1 MADNTPD
8 PQRPH
13 LRRLV
18 MFDAVMRSGSTGA
31 AARLLGLSQ
40 PAVSDALSKLE
51 AETGTKLLE
60 RGAGGSS
67 GTAAGKLLHR
77 RVARMLRQIE
87 QGIARLAEA
96 DGAAIDTRAIT
107 RLLTTTQLRYH
118 IAIAEH
124 GSFRAAARHL
134 GIAEP
139 TLHRTARDFERGL
152 KVPLYRRH
160 LRGMAATEP
169 GSALAVTLRV
179 ALREIDQ
186 ALAEIASAQGLAE
199 GRIAFGCLPM
209 MPKQL
214 VARAIG
220 RMLRLHPGVEIEMEE
235 GSYDTLMAAL
245 RNGTM
250 DVVIG
255 ALRGDGAAP
264 DLIETALFEDPYVVV
279 ARATHRLARAA
290 RIKDADLARQHWII
304 PPRGMPRYAAVQA
317 LFARLPQRPG
327 AVLETSSL
335 AMMTSALAESDCL
348 SVLSRSQAATQEFN
362 ANIAVL
368 PVELPWRRRVVGT
381 TTRAGWL
388 PTRIQRRFLSLVR
401 QECRGMGAGTVPARG
416 TSRMAERIAPVPVLE
431 ASTIPS
437 PQLPS
442 PRGR

>member
-1 MADNTPD
+1 MADTSPD
-8 PQRPH
+8 LQRPN

-18 MFDAVMRSGSTGA
+18 MFDAVMRGGSTGS
-31 AARLLGLSQ
+31 AARSLGLSQ

-51 AETGTKLLE
+51 AETGTRLLE
-60 RGAGGSS
+60 RGAGGST
-67 GTAAGKLLHR
+67 GTEAGKLLHR

-87 QGIARLAEA
+87 QGIASIGEI
-96 DGAAIDTRAIT
+96 DGAAIDTRVVT
-107 RLLTTTQLRYH
+107 RMLTTTQLRYH

-124 GSFRAAARHL
+124 GSFRAAARFL

-139 TLHRTARDFERGL
+139 TLHRTARDFEGGL

-160 LRGMAATEP
+160 LRGMAATEA
-169 GSALAVTLRV
+169 GALLAARLRV

-186 ALAEIASAQGLAE
+186 ALAEIANAQGLGE

-214 VARAIG
+214 LARAIG

-235 GSYDTLMAAL
+235 DNYDNLAAAL
-245 RNGTM
+245 RNGTA
-250 DVVIG
+250 DFVIG
-255 ALRGDGAAP
+255 ALRGDGMAP
-264 DLIETALFEDPYVVV
+264 DLVETALFEDPYVVV
-279 ARATHRLARAA
+279 ARSSHRLARAK

-304 PPRGMPRYAAVQA
+304 PPRGLPRYAAVQA
-317 LFARLPQRPG
+317 LFARLPERPS

-368 PVELPWRRRVVGT
+368 PVDMPWPQRLVGT

-388 PTRIQRRFLSLVR
+388 PTRIQRRFLTLIR
-401 QECRGMGAGTVPARG
+401 QECRSLRSASAPTDAE
-416 TSRMAERIAPVPVLE
+416 SRRRSHDGKPG
-431 ASTIPS
+431 
-437 PQLPS
+437 S
-442 PRGR
+442 PR

>member
-1 MADNTPD
+1 MTQISTDL
-8 PQRPH
+8 QRPN

-18 MFDAVMRSGSTGA
+18 MFDAVMRGGSTGA
-31 AARLLGLSQ
+31 AARHLGLSQ

-51 AETGTKLLE
+51 TETGTRLLD
-60 RGAGGSS
+60 RGAGGSA
-67 GTAAGKLLHR
+67 GTAAGKLLYR

-87 QGIARLAEA
+87 QGIAHIGEA
-96 DGAAIDTRAIT
+96 DGIALDTRAVT
-107 RLLTTTQLRYH
+107 RLLTTTQVRYH

-139 TLHRTARDFERGL
+139 TLHRTARDFESGL
-152 KVPLYRRH
+152 KISLYRRH
-160 LRGMAATEP
+160 LRGVAATEL
-169 GSALAVTLRV
+169 GMQLAITLRV

-186 ALAEIASAQGLAE
+186 ALAEIANAQGLAE

-235 GSYDTLMAAL
+235 GSHDYLMGTL

-250 DVVIG
+250 DFVIG
-255 ALRGDGAAP
+255 ALRGDGIAP
-264 DLIETALFEDPYVVV
+264 DLVETALFEDPYVVV
-279 ARATHRLARAA
+279 ARSAHKLARAT
-290 RIKDADLARQHWII
+290 RIKDTDLARQQWII

-317 LFARLPQRPG
+317 LFAKLPKRPD

-348 SVLSRSQAATQEFN
+348 SVLSRSQASTHEFN

-368 PVELPWRRRVVGT
+368 PIDMPWRKRLVGT

-388 PTRIQRRFLSLVR
+388 PTRIQRRFLTLVR
-401 QECRGMGAGTVPARG
+401 QECRMMNAA
-416 TSRMAERIAPVPVLE
+416 A
-431 ASTIPS
+431 
-437 PQLPS
+437 
-442 PRGR
+442 

>member
-1 MADNTPD
+1 MTQISTDL
-8 PQRPH
+8 QRPN

-18 MFDAVMRSGSTGA
+18 MFDAVMRGGSTGA
-31 AARLLGLSQ
+31 AARHLGLSQ

-51 AETGTKLLE
+51 TETGTRLLD
-60 RGAGGSS
+60 RGAGGSA
-67 GTAAGKLLHR
+67 GTEAGKLLHR

-87 QGIARLAEA
+87 QGIAHIGEA
-96 DGAAIDTRAIT
+96 DGTAVDTRAAT
-107 RLLTTTQLRYH
+107 RLLTTTQVRYH

-139 TLHRTARDFERGL
+139 TLHRTARDFESGL
-152 KVPLYRRH
+152 KISLYRRH
-160 LRGMAATEP
+160 LRGVAATEL
-169 GSALAVTLRV
+169 GMQLAITLRV

-186 ALAEIASAQGLAE
+186 ALAEIANAQGLAE

-235 GSYDTLMAAL
+235 GSHDYLMGTL

-250 DVVIG
+250 DFVIG
-255 ALRGDGAAP
+255 ALRGDGIAP
-264 DLIETALFEDPYVVV
+264 DLVETALFEDPYVVV
-279 ARATHRLARAA
+279 ARSAHKLARAT
-290 RIKDADLARQHWII
+290 RIKDTDLARQQWII

-317 LFARLPQRPG
+317 LFAKLPKRPD

-348 SVLSRSQAATQEFN
+348 SVLSRSQASTHEFN

-368 PVELPWRRRVVGT
+368 PIDMPWRKRLVGT

-388 PTRIQRRFLSLVR
+388 PTRIQRRFLTLVR
-401 QECRGMGAGTVPARG
+401 QECRMMNAA
-416 TSRMAERIAPVPVLE
+416 A
-431 ASTIPS
+431 
-437 PQLPS
+437 
-442 PRGR
+442 

>member
-1 MADNTPD
+1 MTQISTDL
-8 PQRPH
+8 QRPN

-18 MFDAVMRSGSTGA
+18 MFDAVMRGGSTGA
-31 AARLLGLSQ
+31 AARHLGLSQ

-51 AETGTKLLE
+51 AETGTRLLD
-60 RGAGGSS
+60 RGASGSA
-67 GTAAGKLLHR
+67 GTAAGKLLYR

-87 QGIARLAEA
+87 QGIAHIGEA
-96 DGAAIDTRAIT
+96 DGIALDTRAVT
-107 RLLTTTQLRYH
+107 RLLTTTQVRYH

-139 TLHRTARDFERGL
+139 TLHRTARDFESGL
-152 KVPLYRRH
+152 KISLYRRH
-160 LRGMAATEP
+160 LRGVAATEL
-169 GSALAVTLRV
+169 GMQLAITLRV

-186 ALAEIASAQGLAE
+186 ALAEIANAQGLAE

-235 GSYDTLMAAL
+235 GSHDYLMGTL

-250 DVVIG
+250 DFVIG
-255 ALRGDGAAP
+255 ALRGDGIAP
-264 DLIETALFEDPYVVV
+264 DLVETALFEDPYVVV
-279 ARATHRLARAA
+279 ARSAHKLARAT
-290 RIKDADLARQHWII
+290 RIKDTDLARQQWII

-317 LFARLPQRPG
+317 LFAKLPKRPD

-348 SVLSRSQAATQEFN
+348 SVLSRSQASTHEFN

-368 PVELPWRRRVVGT
+368 PIDMPWRKRLVGT

-388 PTRIQRRFLSLVR
+388 PTRIQRRFLTLVR
-401 QECRGMGAGTVPARG
+401 QECRMMNAA
-416 TSRMAERIAPVPVLE
+416 A
-431 ASTIPS
+431 
-437 PQLPS
+437 
-442 PRGR
+442 

>member
-1 MADNTPD
+1 MADDMPD
-8 PQRPH
+8 LQRPN

-18 MFDAVMRSGSTGA
+18 MFDAVMRAGSTGA

-51 AETGTKLLE
+51 AETETLLLE
-60 RGAGGSS
+60 RGASGSV

-87 QGIARLAEA
+87 QGISHMGEA
-96 DGAAIDTRAIT
+96 DGTAIDTRAIT

-139 TLHRTARDFERGL
+139 TLHRTARHFESGL
-152 KVPLYRRH
+152 KASLYRRH
-160 LRGMAATEP
+160 LRGMAATEL
-169 GSALAVTLRV
+169 GVHLAVRLRV
-179 ALREIDQ
+179 ALGEVDQ
-186 ALAEIASAQGLAE
+186 ALAEIANAQGLAE
-199 GRIAFGCLPM
+199 GHIAFGCLPM

-214 VARAIG
+214 LARVIG

-235 GSYDTLMAAL
+235 GSHEYLMGAL
-245 RNGTM
+245 RNGTL
-250 DVVIG
+250 DFVIG
-255 ALRGDGAAP
+255 ALRGDGIAP

-279 ARATHRLARAA
+279 ARSTHELARAA
-290 RIKDADLARQHWII
+290 RIKNTDLARQHWII

-317 LFARLPQRPG
+317 LFARLPKRPN

-335 AMMTSALAESDCL
+335 TMMTSALAESDCL
-348 SVLSRSQAATQEFN
+348 SVLSRSQAFTNEFN

-368 PVELPWRRRVVGT
+368 PVEMPWPRRFVGT
-381 TTRAGWL
+381 TTRVGWL
-388 PTRIQRRFLSLVR
+388 PTRVQRRFLTLIR
-401 QECRGMGAGTVPARG
+401 QECRAMN
-416 TSRMAERIAPVPVLE
+416 SAERSSSRFRKSA
-431 ASTIPS
+431 
-437 PQLPS
+437 
-442 PRGR
+442 

>member
-1 MADNTPD
+1 MTQISTDL
-8 PQRPH
+8 QRPN

-18 MFDAVMRSGSTGA
+18 MFDAVMRGGSTGA
-31 AARLLGLSQ
+31 AARHLGLSQ

-51 AETGTKLLE
+51 AETGTRLLD
-60 RGAGGSS
+60 RGASGSA
-67 GTAAGKLLHR
+67 GTAAGKLLYR

-87 QGIARLAEA
+87 QGIAHIGEA
-96 DGAAIDTRAIT
+96 DGIALDTRAVT
-107 RLLTTTQLRYH
+107 RLLTTTQVRYH

-139 TLHRTARDFERGL
+139 TLHRTARDFESGL
-152 KVPLYRRH
+152 KISLYRRH
-160 LRGMAATEP
+160 LRGVAATEL
-169 GSALAVTLRV
+169 GTQLAITLRV

-186 ALAEIASAQGLAE
+186 ALAEIANAQGLAE

-235 GSYDTLMAAL
+235 GSHAYLMGTL

-250 DVVIG
+250 DFVIG
-255 ALRGDGAAP
+255 ALRGEGIAS
-264 DLIETALFEDPYVVV
+264 DLVENALFEDPYVVV
-279 ARATHRLARAA
+279 ARSAHKLARAT
-290 RIKDADLARQHWII
+290 RIKDTDLARQQWII

-317 LFARLPQRPG
+317 LFAKLPERPD

-335 AMMTSALAESDCL
+335 AMMTSALTESDCL
-348 SVLSRSQAATQEFN
+348 SVLSRSQASTHEFN

-368 PVELPWRRRVVGT
+368 PIDMPWRKRLVGT

-388 PTRIQRRFLSLVR
+388 PTRIQRRFLTLVR
-401 QECRGMGAGTVPARG
+401 QECRMMNAA
-416 TSRMAERIAPVPVLE
+416 A
-431 ASTIPS
+431 
-437 PQLPS
+437 
-442 PRGR
+442 

>member
-1 MADNTPD
+1 MTQISTDL
-8 PQRPH
+8 QRPN

-18 MFDAVMRSGSTGA
+18 MFDAVMRGGSTGA
-31 AARLLGLSQ
+31 AARHLGLSQ

-51 AETGTKLLE
+51 AETGTRLLD
-60 RGAGGSS
+60 RGAGGSA
-67 GTAAGKLLHR
+67 GTAAGKLLYR

-87 QGIARLAEA
+87 QGIAHIGEA
-96 DGAAIDTRAIT
+96 DGIALDTRAVT
-107 RLLTTTQLRYH
+107 RLLTTTQVRYH

-139 TLHRTARDFERGL
+139 TLHRTARDFESGL
-152 KVPLYRRH
+152 KISLYRRH
-160 LRGMAATEP
+160 LRGVAATEL
-169 GSALAVTLRV
+169 GMQLAITLRV

-186 ALAEIASAQGLAE
+186 ALAEIANAQGLAE

-235 GSYDTLMAAL
+235 GSHDYLMGTL

-250 DVVIG
+250 DFVIG
-255 ALRGDGAAP
+255 ALRGDGIAP
-264 DLIETALFEDPYVVV
+264 DLVETALFEDPYVVV
-279 ARATHRLARAA
+279 ARSAHKLARAT
-290 RIKDADLARQHWII
+290 RIKDTDLARQQWII

-317 LFARLPQRPG
+317 LFAKLPKRPD

-348 SVLSRSQAATQEFN
+348 SVLSRSQASTHEFN

-368 PVELPWRRRVVGT
+368 PIDMPWRKRLVGT

-388 PTRIQRRFLSLVR
+388 PTRIQRRFLTLVR
-401 QECRGMGAGTVPARG
+401 QECRMMNAA
-416 TSRMAERIAPVPVLE
+416 A
-431 ASTIPS
+431 
-437 PQLPS
+437 
-442 PRGR
+442 